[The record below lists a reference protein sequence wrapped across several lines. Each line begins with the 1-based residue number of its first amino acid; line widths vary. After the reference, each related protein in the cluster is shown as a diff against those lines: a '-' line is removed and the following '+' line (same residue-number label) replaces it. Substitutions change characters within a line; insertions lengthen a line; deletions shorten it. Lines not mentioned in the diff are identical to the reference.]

1 MSPTDKFCLKWN
13 DFQENISSTFQ
24 GLFNVDDFSDVTLAC
39 EDDQFV
45 ETHKVVLSASSPF
58 FMKILKR
65 TKHKHPIIYLRGIKS
80 KDLTHILEFMYHG
93 QVNVYEEDLQHFL
106 ALAQELQ
113 LKGLGG
119 MEKQG
124 DQGPEVMKSR
134 VNPHS
139 SKTKQNDDDSY
150 EMEKEIEIEPSSQE
164 VAVVKIEQMEPMN
177 QSWSQDQERTY
188 HNYSTEP
195 LQNKLTNQKWMK
207 PEQAFKGLKY
217 DQDGDFQDY
226 SGEPQQKEP
235 RTQNWMKPSG
245 AITVLQ
251 EDQGVF
257 PQDYSWSGEPMAKVF
272 VADGALEQLDLEIAW
287 MMERGEDKLWTC
299 KLCGKKATSGGKPD
313 MRDHIE
319 ANHIEGIQHCCD
331 FCGKTYK

>member
-24 GLFNVDDFSDVTLAC
+24 GLWNVDDFADVTLAC

-58 FMKILKR
+58 FMKILQR
-65 TKHKHPIIYLRGIKS
+65 TKHKHPMIYLRGIKS

-124 DQGPEVMKSR
+124 DNGSEVMKSR

-139 SKTKQNDDDSY
+139 SKPKQHDDESSLT
-150 EMEKEIEIEPSSQE
+150 EKEIQMEPSSRDLA
-164 VAVVKIEQMEPMN
+164 AVKMEQMEPMN
-177 QSWSQDQERTY
+177 QSWSQDQEGT
-188 HNYSTEP
+188 SIDFSGEP
-195 LQNKLTNQKWMK
+195 LQKELMNQSWMK
-207 PEQAFKGLKY
+207 PTEAYQGAQN
-217 DQDGDFQDY
+217 DQEGASLDY
-226 SGEPQQKEP
+226 SG
-235 RTQNWMKPSG
+235 
-245 AITVLQ
+245 
-251 EDQGVF
+251 
-257 PQDYSWSGEPMAKVF
+257 SGEPMAKVF
-272 VADGALEQLDLEIAW
+272 IPDGALEELDLQIAS

-299 KLCGKKATSGGKPD
+299 KLCGKKATKGGKPD

-319 ANHIEGIQHCCD
+319 ANHVEGIQHPCD
-331 FCGKTYK
+331 ICGKTYK